1 MTSEIAI
8 LNREAVALAADSA
21 VTVGTPFYDRPKV
34 FPSANKLF
42 PLSKVHPVGVMVYG
56 NATLIGTPWET
67 IIKMYRKKLGGSGF
81 DTIEE
86 YTEDFVKFL
95 TDNRTLFPEFLQL
108 RNLKSS
114 VYGYFSFMLDEIF
127 QKIQSIIKNEGEI
140 PEDKEETIL
149 KNIIMEVI
157 ERHYDIWTNSP
168 RSENIDEKFEKKIKR
183 KYKKTFIQLI
193 QERFEKLPI
202 PNKGKDKLVEIATLL
217 FTRFPEE
224 IINQGTSGIVIAGF
238 GEKEVFPS
246 LISLDIECIIE
257 GQPKYRRGIYHKIGE
272 ESDAAVIPFAQRGMI
287 DTFMGGIAPKYIDE
301 IKRYMSEV
309 LEEYTKLIISRLNKY
324 NEKEK
329 QDLVARLEEDNKII
343 IENLINGIK
352 SFREEEY
359 AQPIL
364 AIVGVLPK
372 DELAALAESLVH
384 LTSLR
389 RKYTPELETVG
400 GPIDVAVISKGDG
413 FIWIKRKQ
421 YFKPELNYHIVLG
434 GGRNEQGE

>member
-21 VTVGTPFYDRPKV
+21 VTIGTPFYDRPKV

-42 PLSKVHPVGVMVYG
+42 PLSEVHPVGVMVYG

-67 IIKMYRKKLGGSGF
+67 IIKIYRKKLGREKF

-86 YTEDFVKFL
+86 YAEDFVKFL
-95 TDNRTLFPEFLQL
+95 SGNRVLFPEFLQL

-114 VYGYFSFMLDEIF
+114 VYGYFSFMLDEISEEV
-127 QKIQSIIKNEGEI
+127 QSLIENEGI
-140 PEDKEETIL
+140 IHEDKEEIVL
-149 KNIIMEVI
+149 KDIIMRVI
-157 ERHYDIWTNSP
+157 EKHYNIWINSP
-168 RSENIDEKFEKKIKR
+168 RAENIDEDFEEKIKR
-183 KYKKTFIQLI
+183 KYEETFIKLI

-202 PNKGKDKLVEIATLL
+202 PDKGMNKLVEIATLL

-224 IINQGTSGIVIAGF
+224 IVSQGTSGIVIAGF
-238 GEKEVFPS
+238 GENEVFPS
-246 LISLDIECIIE
+246 LVSLDVECIIE
-257 GQPKYRRGIYHKIGE
+257 GQLKYRRGISYKIGE
-272 ESDAAVIPFAQRGMI
+272 ESGAAVIPFAQRDMI
-287 DTFMGGIAPKYIDE
+287 DTFMGGIAPNYIDA

-309 LEEYTKLIISRLNKY
+309 LGEYTKLIISHLDKY
-324 NEKEK
+324 NKKEK
-329 QDLVARLEEDNKII
+329 QNLVNQLEENIEII
-343 IENLINGIK
+343 IKDLIMNIER
-352 SFREEEY
+352 FREEKY

-389 RKYTPELETVG
+389 HRYTPEVETVG